1 MTELEYVLENFDKH
15 FSSFCGKRILLH
27 GSREYAKGILAAFDE
42 KYHFQGVMTLDPVEK
57 NDFCGKKIICE
68 EELAQL
74 KPELIIFTE
83 RVKYEEQA
91 YRSLSSLPDLSDTLL
106 FNMYGIDERE
116 VRDEYGQVNELS
128 RDACM
133 RYLEEADIVGFELMD
148 VFFISQNGEIKKPRH
163 RVQQIYEEA
172 RRKNKQVFFSLRR
185 SFDRV
190 KQIASLKELGIVP
203 DGDKIRLIDREGE
216 DLSFRR
222 IRESDADKKIL
233 YFGSGFVNEFL
244 LPRCYGIRTI
254 RIHLYFDV
262 QTSMNV
268 ILNNYRQLDTPDTD
282 RFELIC
288 REIDRHDVI
297 SFDIFDTLICRRVL
311 FPNDVFRLIAEEAD
325 RRWGIDPEEL
335 YTSRIAAEHSC
346 PHRELTEIW
355 RQALE
360 MLHRT
365 DISVEETERL
375 ELDTERRC
383 ICPREKT
390 VALLS
395 YANRHNKTVVLTSD
409 MYICAEKLRDLLQTA
424 GITAYAEIFVSVDHA
439 CYKTDGLFEEVKKAF
454 PQKRILHLGDNYEAD
469 VVSAGAAGIDA
480 IHICS
485 VLQTAAAC
493 GMKEI
498 LQKEYPLKER
508 CLLGMAFSEAF
519 RDPFAATDISLLPQ
533 DLRTERF
540 AAASCFPM
548 LAGFLGYLAEKS
560 KGFDGILFASR
571 DGYMLRAMYEEMRK
585 YDDSLPPG
593 CYLYANRHS
602 SFQTCMDDAET
613 IEKTYIGKNQDLSSW
628 MENVYGIR
636 SPLPYKK
643 DADRKE
649 YVLLHWEE
657 ICRNAASARENTLRY
672 FRNSGI
678 SPEKKYLFVDFVSI
692 GTTQHYLS
700 ASTGLKAEGCYLAC
714 PLYGEPYSGI
724 DYYLDEQDDF
734 FISNYMEMEYI
745 MTSPEPSLDHFD
757 DEGKPVF
764 AEETRSEKDLQQI
777 AKIQKR
783 ITDIYSEYLK
793 LFSKQ
798 TGRIDNSLPPKL
810 YAAEGY
816 HGIVRERG
824 FDDWI
829 KQKI

>member
-1 MTELEYVLENFDKH
+1 MSELAYVLENFDRH

-27 GSREYAKGILAAFDE
+27 GSREYAEGILKAFDE
-42 KYHFQGVMTLDPVEK
+42 KYHFQGVMTLDPAEK
-57 NDFCGKKIICE
+57 DDFFGKKIVHE

-74 KPELIIFTE
+74 KPELILFTE
-83 RVKYEEQA
+83 RVKYEDRA
-91 YRSLSSLPDLSDTLL
+91 YQSLSSLPELSDTLL
-106 FNMYGIDERE
+106 YNMYGIDERK
-116 VRDEYGQVNELS
+116 VRDEYDQVNELS
-128 RDACM
+128 REACM
-133 RYLEEADIVGFELMD
+133 LLLEDADIVGFEVMD
-148 VFFISQNGEIKKPRH
+148 VFLQAQNGEIIRPRH

-185 SFDRV
+185 SFDRA
-190 KQIASLKELGIVP
+190 KQIAALKDLGITP
-203 DGDKIRLIDREGE
+203 DGDRVRLIDREGE

-222 IRESDADKKIL
+222 MREAAADKKIL

-244 LPRCYGIRTI
+244 LPRCYGIRTV

-262 QTSMNV
+262 QKSLSV
-268 ILNNYRQLDTPDTD
+268 IRDHYRQLDSPDAD
-282 RFELIC
+282 RFEMIC

-297 SFDIFDTLICRRVL
+297 SFDIFDTLVCRRVL
-311 FPNDVFRLIAEEAD
+311 FPNDVFRLIAEEAE
-325 RRWGIDPEEL
+325 RRWGIDPEKL
-335 YTSRIAAEHSC
+335 YDCRIAAEHSR

-355 RQALE
+355 CKALE
-360 MLHRT
+360 MLERT
-365 DISVEETERL
+365 DISAEEIEKL
-375 ELDTERRC
+375 ELDTEQSC
-383 ICPREKT
+383 LCPREK
-390 VALLS
+390 VLGLLS
-395 YANRHNKTVVLTSD
+395 YAEQHHKTVVLTSD
-409 MYICAEKLRDLLQTA
+409 MYICAEKLRKLLKTA

-439 CYKTDGLFEEVKKAF
+439 CYKTDGLFEDVKEAF

-469 VVSAGAAGIDA
+469 IVSAGTAGIDA
-480 IHICS
+480 IHVCS
-485 VLQTAAAC
+485 VRQTAAAC
-493 GMKEI
+493 GMEEI

-519 RDPFAATDISLLPQ
+519 RDPFAAADISLLPQ
-533 DLRTERF
+533 TLRAERF

-548 LAGFLGYLAEKS
+548 LAGFLWHLAEKA
-560 KGFDGILFASR
+560 KGSDGVLFASR
-571 DGYMLRAMYEEMRK
+571 DGYILRAMYEELRK

-593 CYLYANRHS
+593 QYLYANRHS
-602 SFQTCMDDAET
+602 SFQTCMDDPET
-613 IEKTYIGKNQDLSSW
+613 IEKTYIGKEQDLPSW
-628 MENVYGIR
+628 LENVYGVTD
-636 SPLPYKK
+636 PLPHENSIG
-643 DADRKE
+643 RKE
-649 YVLLHWEE
+649 YVLLHREE
-657 ICRNAASARENTLRY
+657 ICRRAASARENTLRY

-678 SPEKKYLFVDFVSI
+678 TLDKNYLFVDFVSI

-700 ASTGLKAEGCYLAC
+700 ASTGLKTKGCYLAC

-777 AKIQKR
+777 AGIQKR
-783 ITDIYSEYLK
+783 IMDIYSEYLK

-798 TGRIDNSLPPKL
+798 TGLIDDSLPPKL